1 MRITGLNPLLTQ
13 IKSNSLVLGLRTQ
26 IVPLSRCLCHLNP
39 SSINFIKVSGGD
51 CSWTSHIRPKIPV
64 HTNYPEIPGEKD
76 LKCLQAKPDLTLKY
90 RALVDHFRIKT
101 SGSLIDPKGV
111 FANNE
116 LDLSEIDVYGFDYD
130 CECWNGS

>member
-1 MRITGLNPLLTQ
+1 MSKYLNC
-13 IKSNSLVLGLRTQ
+13 IKSGQASSCQQWRSEVFRPSART
-26 IVPLSRCLCHLNP
+26 LCHLNP
-39 SSINFIKVSGGD
+39 SSVNIIKLSD
-51 CSWTSHIRPKIPV
+51 SSKWSTHIRPTIPV
-64 HTNYPEIPGEKD
+64 HINFPEVPGEKD
-76 LKCLQAKPDLTLKY
+76 LNCLQVKPDLTSKY

-130 CECWNGS
+130 CKFVIIS